1 LGSRRLYLQLYRALL
16 ASTIVCLLAVG
27 LAFRLARDQ
36 TGSPS
41 QRLGHAAAV
50 LAETRPDL
58 DPVDGP
64 AKLAA
69 LADLLSVDIVIGDEG
84 GPLLASRV
92 PHPFVPPPRPT
103 LGWRRGPT
111 GPQLVVAL
119 GPDRWAALRPRPS
132 HRRLPFPPFTV
143 MLVVLA
149 MAMAV
154 ASYPVAR
161 RVTRRLEAL
170 ATGVERWGRGELA
183 HRVPV
188 EGRDEVATLAQTFNQ
203 AAARVDLLV
212 EQQRQLLANTS
223 HELRSPLARVRMGL
237 ELAAE
242 ETDAELRRGRVE
254 EIRRDIVELDALI
267 EELLLFA
274 RADSRVPHRPFEPV
288 ALRALLENE
297 AARTGAAVAG
307 PEAVVEGDPLLL
319 RHVVR
324 NLLENAQR
332 HGGGREVQALIEPG
346 PSGVVIAVE
355 DRGPGIPDE
364 DRERIFAPFYRA
376 PSGGAREA
384 AVAPGHGLGLSLVRQ
399 VARYHGGEAR
409 HVPREGGGSR
419 FEVTLPAHPPRSA
432 ADAPDA
438 ADAAPA

>member
-1 LGSRRLYLQLYRALL
+1 VTVASRRLYLQLYQALL

-36 TGSPS
+36 MGPPA

-58 DPVDGP
+58 DGPDG
-64 AKLAA
+64 AA
-69 LADLLSVDIVIGDEG
+69 RLGTLADTLSVDVVIGDDS
-84 GPLLASRV
+84 GPLMASRL
-92 PHPFVPPPRPT
+92 PHPFVPPPHPP
-103 LGWRRGPT
+103 LGWRRGQN

-119 GPDRWAALRPRPS
+119 GPDRWAALRPRTA
-132 HRRLPFPPFTV
+132 HHRLPFPPFTT

-149 MAMAV
+149 GAMAV

-188 EGRDEVATLAQTFNQ
+188 EGKDEVATLAATFNQ
-203 AAARVDLLV
+203 AAARVDVLV
-212 EQQRQLLANTS
+212 DQQRQLLANTS

-242 ETDAELRRGRVE
+242 EPDPQRRHARVE
-254 EIRRDIVELDALI
+254 DIRRDIVELDALI

-274 RADSRVPHRPFEPV
+274 RADSRVPQRPFEPV
-288 ALRALLENE
+288 ALRPLLESE
-297 AARTGAAVAG
+297 AARTGATVEG
-307 PEAVVEGDPLLL
+307 PGAQVEGDPALL
-319 RHVVR
+319 RQVVR
-324 NLLENAQR
+324 NLLENAHL
-332 HGGGREVQALIEPG
+332 HGGGKEVRA
-346 PSGVVIAVE
+346 VIQPTGETVIIIVE
-355 DRGPGIPDE
+355 DRGPGIPEE

-376 PSGGAREA
+376 PGGSA
-384 AVAPGHGLGLSLVRQ
+384 APGHGLGLSLVRQ
-399 VARYHGGEAR
+399 VARYHSGTAR
-409 HVPREGGGSR
+409 YLARVGGGSR
-419 FEVTLPAHPPRSA
+419 FEVSLPVHPARAAAESA
-432 ADAPDA
+432 
-438 ADAAPA
+438 

>member
-1 LGSRRLYLQLYRALL
+1 
-16 ASTIVCLLAVG
+16 
-27 LAFRLARDQ
+27 
-36 TGSPS
+36 
-41 QRLGHAAAV
+41 
-50 LAETRPDL
+50 
-58 DPVDGP
+58 
-64 AKLAA
+64 
-69 LADLLSVDIVIGDEG
+69 
-84 GPLLASRV
+84 
-92 PHPFVPPPRPT
+92 
-103 LGWRRGPT
+103 
-111 GPQLVVAL
+111 
-119 GPDRWAALRPRPS
+119 
-132 HRRLPFPPFTV
+132 
-143 MLVVLA
+143 
-149 MAMAV
+149 
-154 ASYPVAR
+154 
-161 RVTRRLEAL
+161 
-170 ATGVERWGRGELA
+170 
-183 HRVPV
+183 
-188 EGRDEVATLAQTFNQ
+188 VATLAQTFNQ

>member
-1 LGSRRLYLQLYRALL
+1 MASRRLYLQLYQALL

-36 TGSPS
+36 AGPPA

-64 AKLAA
+64 ARLAA
-69 LADLLSVDIVIGDEG
+69 LAETLSVDVVIGDDT

-92 PHPFVPPPRPT
+92 PHPFVPLPHPA
-103 LGWRRGPT
+103 LGWRHT
-111 GPQLVVAL
+111 QAGPQLVIAL
-119 GPDRWAALRPRPS
+119 GPDRWAALRTRPTR
-132 HRRLPFPPFTV
+132 RRLPFPPFPA
-143 MLVVLA
+143 MLVLLA
-149 MAMAV
+149 GAMAV

-170 ATGVERWGRGELA
+170 AAGVERWGQGELT

-188 EGRDEVATLAQTFNQ
+188 EGKDEVATLALTFNQ
-203 AAARVDLLV
+203 AAARVDMLV
-212 EQQRQLLANTS
+212 DQQRQLLANTS

-242 ETDAELRRGRVE
+242 EPEPERRRARVE

-274 RADSRVPHRPFEPV
+274 RADSRVPQRPFERV
-288 ALRALLENE
+288 ALRPLVESE
-297 AARTGAAVAG
+297 AERTGAAVEG
-307 PEAVVEGDPLLL
+307 PDAEVDGDPALL

-332 HGGGREVQALIEPG
+332 HGGGQDVRAVIEPA
-346 PSGVVIAVE
+346 PAAVVIAVE
-355 DRGPGIPDE
+355 DRGPGIPE
-364 DRERIFAPFYRA
+364 ADREKIFAPFYRA
-376 PSGGAREA
+376 PGGTA
-384 AVAPGHGLGLSLVRQ
+384 APGHGLGLSLVRQ
-399 VARYHGGEAR
+399 VARYHGGDAR
-409 HVPREGGGSR
+409 YVARPGGGSR
-419 FEVTLPAHPPRSA
+419 FEVSLPIERAHEQEGVG
-432 ADAPDA
+432 
-438 ADAAPA
+438 